1 MYISRVQLDVQR
13 RNTLRALSSPQILHG
28 AVETSMGYGSS
39 SNTERRR
46 VLWRVDYVGDK
57 CYLLLVGE
65 HQPDLRVLHE
75 QFGHSDSFHLG
86 DSKPYTALLDRLQA
100 GQRWQFRLRA
110 NPVKSSS
117 KEANTRTGRGKLYA
131 HVTKEQQLGWLK
143 SRADDTGFH
152 VQDGEFEV
160 IHTEWKKFHK
170 GLRGNHEVSIRTA
183 TYEGL
188 LTITD
193 EHTFRQMLVSGMGRA
208 KAYGCGLMTIM
219 RPAGY
224 PR

>member
-13 RNTLRALSSPQILHG
+13 RNTLRALTMPQILHG
-28 AVETSMGYGSS
+28 AVETSMGYGT
-39 SNTERRR
+39 SNDKERRR

-65 HQPDLRVLHE
+65 QQPDLRVLHE
-75 QFGHSDSFHLG
+75 QFGHSDSLYLG
-86 DSKPYTALLDRLQA
+86 DSKPYTALLDQLQI

-110 NPVKSSS
+110 NPVRNSS
-117 KEANTRTGRGKLYA
+117 KEANNRTGRGKVYA
-131 HVTKEQQLGWLK
+131 VRKDQQLEWLR
-143 SRADDTGFH
+143 SRGDESGFRIQ
-152 VQDGEFEV
+152 VGEFEI
-160 IHTEWKKFHK
+160 IHTEWKKFRK
-170 GLRGNHEVSIRTA
+170 GLRGNHEVSICTI

-193 EHTFRQMLVSGMGRA
+193 ENKFRQMLVSGMGRA

-219 RPAGY
+219 RPPGY
-224 PR
+224 SR